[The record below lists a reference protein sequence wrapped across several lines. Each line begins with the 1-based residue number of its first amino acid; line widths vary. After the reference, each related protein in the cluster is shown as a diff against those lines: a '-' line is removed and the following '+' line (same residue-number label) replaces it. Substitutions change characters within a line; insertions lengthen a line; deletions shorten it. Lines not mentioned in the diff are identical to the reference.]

1 MTSPSDPIGALRRRL
16 RLPKAALGL
25 LHEVARHLLRR
36 PVAGFV
42 VFAET
47 EDGRMVLVR
56 RGDTGTWAFPGGT
69 LEWGETLRDAL
80 PRELEEETGIVQVSA
95 PKLVG
100 AWSGPRRDPRFHA
113 LTVGLS
119 CTVGPQV
126 KPPHNPLE
134 ILEVGLFA
142 KDALPHPLAMTHS
155 EFWRALGTDAAL
167 E

>member
-1 MTSPSDPIGALRRRL
+1 MIHPL
-16 RLPKAALGL
+16 RLPKAALGI

-47 EDGRMVLVR
+47 ADGRMVLVR

-69 LEWGETLRDAL
+69 LEWGETLREAM
-80 PRELEEETGIVQVSA
+80 PRELEEETGIVRASA
-95 PKLVG
+95 AKLVG
-100 AWSGPRRDPRFHA
+100 AWSGPHRDPRFHA

-119 CTVGPQV
+119 CVVEAPV
-126 KPPHNPLE
+126 KAQHNPLE

-142 KDALPHPLAMTHS
+142 KDALPHPLAMGHS
-155 EFWRALGTDAAL
+155 DFWRALGSDAAL